1 MKFYSRLFSILL
13 SFFGG
18 LIFVYAYYK
27 SVIFLHGIEA
37 EYLTKYF
44 YIGSVIFI
52 IGILSF
58 LLKTEHNIN
67 FSLIIISIIFC
78 LFSIEFT
85 LTIIKDKKNLP
96 KGKKFISEKI
106 LLEKPDFDTRNR
118 LQVYLDE
125 KKKYKDQVVV
135 LPVPAILANDNYKKI
150 LLLSGHSNIRT
161 VFCNELGYYIIYNS
175 DKYGF
180 RNPNSEWEKN
190 EIDYL
195 IVGDSLAHGMCV
207 EEKDTISGWLREN
220 NINEGG
226 VLNLGLWANGPLLMY
241 ATLREYL
248 HLKKVNRVL
257 WVHSEGNDFTDINF
271 EIKSSI
277 LNNYFKNKKFSQNL
291 PSRQKEIDQTVRN
304 FIDNNEIKGQGN
316 SFYNEN
322 IKVKFIRFIKLTKL
336 RTYTIDKP
344 TNKKQP
350 LLENLSI
357 FKKIILDA
365 KKLSEENGAK
375 FYYVDLPDLFARK
388 HSSQKNLLHEE
399 KKVATKEIKEFLSQ
413 NNIPYIDIYEKVFK
427 NHPDQMSLFPFRG
440 YGHYNQTGYTTT
452 ARTIMESIEE
462 IEYNK

>member
-1 MKFYSRLFSILL
+1 MRFYSKLFSFLFSLFGLLIL
-13 SFFGG
+13 
-18 LIFVYAYYK
+18 VYTFYK
-27 SVIFLHGIEA
+27 SKFILQGLEND
-37 EYLTKYF
+37 YLTKYF
-44 YIGSVIFI
+44 YIGLIFLI
-52 IGILSF
+52 IGIISF
-58 LLKTEHNIN
+58 FLKIEHNIN
-67 FSLIIISIIFC
+67 LSLMIISIAFC
-78 LFSIEFT
+78 LYSIEFV
-85 LTIIKDKKNLP
+85 LTIIKDKRFTVE
-96 KGKKFISEKI
+96 GKKFIPEKI
-106 LLEKPDFDTRNR
+106 LAEKPDYDTRTR
-118 LQVYLDE
+118 RQVYLDE
-125 KKKYKDQVVV
+125 KKIHDDKVAV
-135 LPVPAILANDNYKKI
+135 LPVPSVLAHDNYKKI

-161 VFCNELGYYIIYNS
+161 VFCNELGYYIIYDS
-175 DKYGF
+175 DRYGF
-180 RNPNSEWEKN
+180 RNPDSEWEKN

-207 EEKDTISGWLREN
+207 KEKNTISGWLREN

-277 LNNYFKNKKFSQNL
+277 LNNYLENKKFSQNL

-304 FIDNNEIKGQGN
+304 FISNNEIKGQGN
-316 SFYNEN
+316 SFYDQN
-322 IKVKFIRFIKLTKL
+322 IKAKFIKFIKLTKI
-336 RTYTIDKP
+336 RTLTIDKA

-350 LLENLSI
+350 LLENLDI

-365 KKLSEENGAK
+365 KKLSEENGAE

-388 HSSQKNLLHEE
+388 NSSQKNLLHEE

-413 NNIPYIDIYEKVFK
+413 NNIPYIDIYEKVFE

-440 YGHYNQTGYTTT
+440 YGHFNQEGYTST
-452 ARTIMESIEE
+452 ARSIMESIEE